1 MFEYKKCE
9 YCYIKLVPIKSNKN
23 NNTEQIAS
31 LINKMF
37 KQSYKYIRQE
47 GKRLI
52 IEQKPK
58 VSFYIHIEKKKVQFY
73 FIIPKAYLNQF
84 KVKFKEIWKNIEIK
98 EVDNIQ
104 VNIN

>member
-1 MFEYKKCE
+1 MLNVNIGEVGTIKLSDYFEYRKCE
-9 YCYIKLVPIKSNKN
+9 YSCIQLIPIKSNKN

-52 IEQKPK
+52 I
-58 VSFYIHIEKKKVQFY
+58 
-73 FIIPKAYLNQF
+73 
-84 KVKFKEIWKNIEIK
+84 
-98 EVDNIQ
+98 
-104 VNIN
+104 